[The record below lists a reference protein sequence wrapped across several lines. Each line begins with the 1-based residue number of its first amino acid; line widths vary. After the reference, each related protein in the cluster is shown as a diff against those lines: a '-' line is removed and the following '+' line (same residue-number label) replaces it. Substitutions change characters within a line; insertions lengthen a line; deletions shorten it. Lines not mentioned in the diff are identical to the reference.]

1 MNNFFSFLNEE
12 INYRTIAGGP
22 RSSADK
28 DYIIQTLKNNKIDGK
43 VDQKLFL
50 KVLDKGINQ
59 DWIERVIRNIATIV
73 LHGSST
79 TKYADII
86 KGRERS
92 YGGSAPVYKE
102 IMEALGFENN
112 GGARN
117 VSWHVKKSDK
127 LIKYPAYF
135 KSKTD
140 GSVVKFTDLQTG
152 VVVDKGEGDEDVGY
166 SSTKYRPHDD
176 KGMWIYLPDYK
187 ESKKASAASLSHKQE
202 LIKFAVNTG
211 DLKRSDYSSSCEMF
225 INGESIGSFSTFGY
239 GTVNPEV
246 MSSILSKIIGEKNVS
261 VLKTRIKNTRAYSI
275 LFGKVQAGNW
285 AKPDRI
291 SNQQYNIRLA
301 LENVIE
307 ILNKDFGTNIDKEVA
322 EDSVYFTKLSGVKTV
337 QSVPAENPKKKELL
351 EVVQMLEKLQKMRY
365 DMNSYILEIRDYVS
379 KNKLSENTDIESLVY
394 NMKREEET
402 RKCVDAILFYKGQA
416 NS

>member
-1 MNNFFSFLNEE
+1 MNEFFSFLNEE

-102 IMEALGFENN
+102 IMDALGFENN

-127 LIKYPAYF
+127 IIKYPAYF
-135 KSKTD
+135 KSKIND
-140 GSVVKFTDLQTG
+140 AIIKFTGLHSG
-152 VVVDKGEGDEDVGY
+152 VIVDRGDSDEDVGF
-166 SSTKYRPHDD
+166 SSTKYKPHDD
-176 KGMWIYLPDYK
+176 KETWEYLPDYK
-187 ESKKASAASLSHKQE
+187 ESKKAAEATTSHKQE
-202 LIKFAVNTG
+202 LIKFSVNTG
-211 DLKRSDYSSSCEMF
+211 DVQKSEYSKSSFIF
-225 INGESIGSFSTFGY
+225 INGENIGSFSTFGY

-246 MSSILSKIIGEKNVS
+246 MSSILSKIIGEKNVA

-275 LFGKVQAGNW
+275 LFGKSEAGNW

-291 SNQQYNIRLA
+291 SNQQYNIKLA
-301 LENVIE
+301 LESVIE
-307 ILNKDFGTNIDKEVA
+307 ILNKDFGTNIAKEVS
-322 EDSVYFTKLSGVKTV
+322 EDSDDYTKLSGVKVV
-337 QSVPAENPKKKELL
+337 QSAPAENPKKKELL
-351 EVVQMLEKLQKMRY
+351 EAVQMLEKLQKMRY
-365 DMNSYILEIRDYVS
+365 EMNSYILEIRDYVS
-379 KNKLSENTDIESLVY
+379 KNRLSENSDIESLVY

-402 RKCVDAILFYKGQA
+402 RKCIDAILFYKGQA